1 MIGVSKKSKYIYSN
15 KIASKRNIQSLSVDN
30 LMGVDYSSSMLNIQD
45 NHAYDIKN
53 FLKKNGTLQKRPPVE
68 QVGIKGLNGVW
79 ECNYNGQK
87 YVIAHKDSNLYLV
100 NNIDE
105 YDNFANNYTLIEG
118 TGTIENQKSW
128 GVFTNDRLY
137 ILCGSYVVVKFV
149 KNNGVVSLTH
159 YNVYNDVDTYVP
171 TTTIGITKLGEN
183 ELSVNRTSLDN
194 INLMTNYVKNSLYVV
209 YDPTQNPGTP
219 STQKFELDNFVLRSD
234 NLKIKVTFKYYT
246 LDSENKKVW
255 HSDTDVTKFYKQT
268 EETDTEG
275 NVTIKYT
282 AYAQSNYSYGSNQEI
297 QILFLNIHVFEKY
310 NSQGKLIEIKGGNIA
325 EIGIQ
330 GKAHFLD
337 ANYDNQDNI
346 IIEYP
351 IAMYKTNKNDNT
363 IETVKNESHLIE
375 QCTFGVM
382 YGAGGN
388 RNRLFVSGNPNKPNV
403 DYHTSRRNIYA
414 SDTDV
419 DLLDSQDLTYFSVYD
434 YCAYGTSNTAITD
447 YQIMGDGSLMVLKE
461 ESPHEPN
468 IYFRDSNYE
477 TKTIALGDVETQVV
491 EETYPMR
498 VGNIGEGAIRGFKD
512 TLHNLNNDLVFL
524 SDNGVFGISSTVSAG
539 MLNSDYKYSYGRS
552 RLINSK
558 LKEDLLGAKNI
569 ATIVYDHKYFL
580 TIKKKDD
587 TYITYVGDGRYPYK
601 IKDSID
607 NEYEYEWF
615 VLDGINA
622 DKYHIINGILF
633 YSNNNG
639 LHKFDLFKKIT
650 AYKDLKNIPVWLG
663 DIYFDYNNDEW
674 ATSQYINLEEIR
686 KSDNNYLYVSL
697 SNGTIVFEKQAK
709 ISNGIITVIDEQM
722 KEYLRNS
729 DEYVWVIA
737 SVPSNI
743 KVSFKEVEDEENKY
757 YCYDEN
763 GNLLNTDKT
772 SLEIHCELNGHKFKM
787 IIDDSNELV
796 GLQDYYGYLIK
807 FRTMQNIEGTIT
819 IETKIPC
826 YFLTKS
832 YNFGQSVYSKYLKSM
847 TMINDSEQ
855 LSYTNFGI
863 ITKEVKKRFEDN
875 SFSGTNGLVDTY
887 ENIFKADLTT
897 GRFST
902 SFTKDYLLK
911 FNFVQFEF
919 YNNDDTNCIINNFT
933 ILYTTGFK
941 TKGVS

>member
-79 ECNYNGQK
+79 ECNYKGNK

-105 YDNFANNYTLIEG
+105 YDNLANNYTLIEG
-118 TGTIENQKSW
+118 TGTIKNQKSW

-149 KNNGVVSLTH
+149 ENNGVVSLTH

-171 TTTIGITKLGEN
+171 TTTIGITENGSTLGI
-183 ELSVNRTSLDN
+183 NRTPLDN
-194 INLMTNYVKNSLYVV
+194 INLMTDYVKNSLYVV
-209 YDPTQNPGTP
+209 YDPVKTSADQT
-219 STQKFELDNFVLRSD
+219 FELDNFVLRSD
-234 NLKIKVTFKYYT
+234 NLKIKVTFKYYE
-246 LDSENKKVW
+246 LNSENKKVW
-255 HSDTDVTKFYKQT
+255 HSDTAVTRFTKMT
-268 EETDTEG
+268 EETDAEG
-275 NVTIKYT
+275 NVTIKYSAT
-282 AYAQSNYSYGSNQEI
+282 AHSKHSNDANQNLQLI
-297 QILFLNIHVFEKY
+297 AVSINVFEKY
-310 NSQGKLIEIKGGNIA
+310 NSQGKLIETKGGNVA
-325 EIGIQ
+325 NVLVQ
-330 GKAHFLD
+330 GQAHFLD

-363 IETVKNESHLIE
+363 IETVTNESHLIND
-375 QCTFGVM
+375 CTFGVM

-414 SDTDV
+414 NDTDV

-434 YCAYGTSNTAITD
+434 YCGYGTSNTAITD

-461 ESPHEPN
+461 ESPNEPN

-477 TKTIALGDVETQVV
+477 TKTIALGDAETQVV

-498 VGNIGEGAIRGFKD
+498 VGNIGEGAIKGFKD

-558 LKEDLLGAKNI
+558 LKEDLFGAKNI

-650 AYKDLKNIPVWLG
+650 SYKDLKNIPVLSG
-663 DIYFDYNNDEW
+663 DIYFDYDNDEW
-674 ATSQYINLEEIR
+674 ATSQYINLEDIR
-686 KSDNNYLYVSL
+686 KSDNNYLDVSL
-697 SNGTIVFEKQAK
+697 SSATIYFEKKAQF
-709 ISNGIITVIDEQM
+709 SNGVITVVDKQM
-722 KEYLRNS
+722 IEYLRNS
-729 DEYVWVIA
+729 NNYQWETYA
-737 SVPSNI
+737 NGTTI
-743 KVSFKEVEDEENKY
+743 KLTFEEVEDEENQY

-763 GNLLNTDKT
+763 GTLLNVNQT
-772 SLEIHCELNGHKFKM
+772 SIDIQCKLNGHKFKM

-832 YNFGQSVYSKYLKSM
+832 YNFGQSVYAKYLKSM
-847 TMINDSEQ
+847 TMIHIKPHLHYCTSQ
-855 LSYTNFGI
+855 SKPGI
-863 ITKEVKKRFEDN
+863 
-875 SFSGTNGLVDTY
+875 FSGPPLVH
-887 ENIFKADLTT
+887 
-897 GRFST
+897 S
-902 SFTKDYLLK
+902 
-911 FNFVQFEF
+911 
-919 YNNDDTNCIINNFT
+919 
-933 ILYTTGFK
+933 
-941 TKGVS
+941 